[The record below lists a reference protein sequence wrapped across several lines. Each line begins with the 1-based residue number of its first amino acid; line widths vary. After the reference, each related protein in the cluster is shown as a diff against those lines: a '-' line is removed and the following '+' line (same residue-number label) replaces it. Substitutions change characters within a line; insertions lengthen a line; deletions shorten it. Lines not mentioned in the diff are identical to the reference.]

1 VLWLPSTLLLLLLL
15 LQCGGTDLAVR
26 AAKPILS
33 LMGKSVMH
41 LGDPGAG
48 QVAKICNNL
57 VRGIDTTAC
66 GNCQLTGPGVVRH
79 TPIRRL
85 HWAALAHGLQPVCSG
100 QGLNILAVGCIPGM
114 FCFVCRLW
122 QLRWLDYQK
131 P

>member
-1 VLWLPSTLLLLLLL
+1 VLWLPLAPLWLLLLLLLLPLLL

-57 VRGIDTTAC
+57 VRD
-66 GNCQLTGPGVVRH
+66 V
-79 TPIRRL
+79 
-85 HWAALAHGLQPVCSG
+85 
-100 QGLNILAVGCIPGM
+100 
-114 FCFVCRLW
+114 
-122 QLRWLDYQK
+122 
-131 P
+131 